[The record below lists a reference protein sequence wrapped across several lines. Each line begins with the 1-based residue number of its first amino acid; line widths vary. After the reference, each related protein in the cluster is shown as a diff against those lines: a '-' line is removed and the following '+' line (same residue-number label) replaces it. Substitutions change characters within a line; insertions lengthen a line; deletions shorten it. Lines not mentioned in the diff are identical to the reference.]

1 MPPNYAAVT
10 DLRADIRSQ
19 LNNQDETDLLQVISA
34 YIFCSGKRWDSIERP
49 LDVKHNWRRAG
60 DRPDRLLLLRSDETK
75 RTSPSLSHARFQ
87 C

>member
-34 YIFCSGKRWDSIERP
+34 YIFCSGKR
-49 LDVKHNWRRAG
+49 
-60 DRPDRLLLLRSDETK
+60 
-75 RTSPSLSHARFQ
+75 
-87 C
+87 